1 MFYKNVF
8 SKVMSE
14 DNNID
19 VIMATWPTIYQN
31 LLKFLSILLKFVI
44 VKSYLVITKLEN
56 NA

>member
-8 SKVMSE
+8 SNVMSKN
-14 DNNID
+14 NNID